1 MVGQIQI
8 LDGMFKTEQMHLKMM
23 EPSGETEI
31 LMDMA
36 TTFLVINQTIVQII
50 VAIPLTIGMD
60 VLTPMPMAFQMLT
73 QEVLMDLNH
82 GTHILMD

>member
-8 LDGMFKTEQMHLKMM
+8 LDGMFKTEQMPLKMM

-31 LMDMA
+31 LMDTA

-60 VLTPMPMAFQMLT
+60 ALTPMLMAFQMLT